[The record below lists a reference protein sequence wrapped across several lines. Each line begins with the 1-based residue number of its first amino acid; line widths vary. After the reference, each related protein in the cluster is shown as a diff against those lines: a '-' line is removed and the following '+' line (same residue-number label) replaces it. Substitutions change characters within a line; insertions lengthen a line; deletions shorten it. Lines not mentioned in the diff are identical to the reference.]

1 MLLSDISGLES
12 LIVLVL
18 VLHLSMKWIKTSSQ
32 QSHFL
37 DPLKEHSPAQ
47 PSIEFKSAIKQ
58 AKSVIKGFK
67 EEIGSPGVVVA
78 VSIDGK
84 VVWNEGFG
92 FADVENKVRCSP
104 ATVMRIASISKPLTA
119 TAAGEIIQ
127 IYLPYMQGMLSH
139 GGHSH
144 KQNRTG
150 KK

>member
-1 MLLSDISGLES
+1 M
-12 LIVLVL
+12 
-18 VLHLSMKWIKTSSQ
+18 
-32 QSHFL
+32 
-37 DPLKEHSPAQ
+37 
-47 PSIEFKSAIKQ
+47 
-58 AKSVIKGFK
+58 IKGFK

-78 VSIDGK
+78 VSVDGK

-127 IYLPYMQGMLSH
+127 IYLLYMQGMLSH